1 MPTRNNYGQEVGDIE
16 ENTDQDEVV
25 TLSNHHSNL
34 DLGISGKKQPTRF
47 RIAFKLILLGNLK

>member
-1 MPTRNNYGQEVGDIE
+1 MATRNNYGKEVVDVE

-34 DLGISGKKQPTRF
+34 DLEMSGKK
-47 RIAFKLILLGNLK
+47 

>member
-1 MPTRNNYGQEVGDIE
+1 MATRNNYGKEVGYIE

-34 DLGISGKKQPTRF
+34 DLGMSGKK
-47 RIAFKLILLGNLK
+47 NLPVSK